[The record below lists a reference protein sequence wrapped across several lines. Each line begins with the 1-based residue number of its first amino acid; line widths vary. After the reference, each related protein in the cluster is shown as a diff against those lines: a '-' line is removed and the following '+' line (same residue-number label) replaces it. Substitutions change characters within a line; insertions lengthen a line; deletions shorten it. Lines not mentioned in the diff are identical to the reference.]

1 MHTLESPTCSAQPS
15 SSSEPEIM
23 PVTQCG
29 RKLHQ
34 PHPDSTPEKLA
45 GWGDPRR
52 TTRTLR
58 VSKRA
63 VAKSEE
69 TH

>member
-1 MHTLESPTCSAQPS
+1 MFSPALFLLRARDKASHPVRKKVASTL
-15 SSSEPEIM
+15 
-23 PVTQCG
+23 
-29 RKLHQ
+29 
-34 PHPDSTPEKLA
+34 DSTPEKLA

-52 TTRTLR
+52 TTRTLK